1 VENANVTFRIKQTAD
16 GETDTSE
23 LFTKAEYREHGGSY
37 YIDYDESAATGF
49 EGSHVQLRIDSEVM
63 VMTRTGNAFSSF
75 VFEKGK
81 RHFCPYGTDYGDC
94 MVGIS
99 TTDLKNDLDAK
110 GGEIFVRYTV
120 DINSGLMTT
129 NEIKLKVKAFD

>member
-1 VENANVTFRIKQTAD
+1 
-16 GETDTSE
+16 
-23 LFTKAEYREHGGSY
+23 
-37 YIDYDESAATGF
+37 
-49 EGSHVQLRIDSEVM
+49 
-63 VMTRTGNAFSSF
+63 
-75 VFEKGK
+75 
-81 RHFCPYGTDYGDC
+81 